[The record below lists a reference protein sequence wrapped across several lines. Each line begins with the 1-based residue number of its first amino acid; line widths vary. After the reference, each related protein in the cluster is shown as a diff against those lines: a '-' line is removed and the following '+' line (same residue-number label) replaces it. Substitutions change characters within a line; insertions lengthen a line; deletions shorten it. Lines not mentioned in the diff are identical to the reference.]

1 MDTNGH
7 ELTTRT
13 GNSLFDRVII
23 ILEQARTNV
32 VRTVNSEMVLA
43 YWHIGREIVQE
54 LQKGEDRAE
63 YGKQIIKA
71 LSAKLNEKYGKGFS
85 TTNLWYF
92 RQFYVVYSNREPKI
106 RHKACGELISGEK
119 LHKACGVLGDLSLAV
134 EKSEDIQGFSPSLS
148 WSHYRTLTKSGV
160 VERIGLKH
168 MLFGKQGLYCANK
181 REIAQSR
188 HNAIGV
194 TL

>member
-13 GNSLFDRVII
+13 GNSLFDRVIT

-54 LQKGEDRAE
+54 LQK
-63 YGKQIIKA
+63 
-71 LSAKLNEKYGKGFS
+71 
-85 TTNLWYF
+85 
-92 RQFYVVYSNREPKI
+92 
-106 RHKACGELISGEK
+106 ACRDLISGEK

-134 EKSEDIQGFSPSLS
+134 EKSED
-148 WSHYRTLTKSGV
+148 
-160 VERIGLKH
+160 
-168 MLFGKQGLYCANK
+168 
-181 REIAQSR
+181 
-188 HNAIGV
+188 
-194 TL
+194 